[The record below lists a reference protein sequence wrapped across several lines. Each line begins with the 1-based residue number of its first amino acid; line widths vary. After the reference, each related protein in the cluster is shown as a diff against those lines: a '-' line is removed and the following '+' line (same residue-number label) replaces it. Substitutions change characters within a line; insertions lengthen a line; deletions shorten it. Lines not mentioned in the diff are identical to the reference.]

1 MTPSTSLQE
10 ELAEEER
17 VLRAEQEWFLST
29 QVQPNLEAI
38 QKSLLACQDAARL
51 HDDAKGALTLAIS
64 STNNDTL
71 KGFVTLAGS
80 FIVKGELTIKL
91 PKLPVVKAAIHSHIP
106 SNTPAPASSTAAFSA
121 SPTTASSSSSST
133 TAESS
138 GNQDTEV
145 TVPTEGNDGSKGDN
159 SSETEAHE
167 SSQIQQQDTQTQ
179 QPPAAT
185 SSITT
190 LLSSGPPPPQVNTHQ
205 LLHSYR
211 PPGHLTQPYFLE
223 QLKDVQ
229 NHTDQAIF
237 RLEDYWRSIDDTHKP
252 DKTTLTS
259 ALEIKESTRALR
271 MMLELMQ
278 GHLRAGIQAMAQPRK
293 EKLYPFRVC
302 DPKIFSPALSEDFVI
317 EFYIC
322 DSQLVCA
329 AYALQLTS
337 GATSGPNPGGSTFA
351 SYLQQA
357 LPGATSTSALAP
369 SAPLPTTILSSASVG
384 HTHPPHHHHLPQVP
398 QAAHGYHH
406 SGLSSSFAANTAM
419 RPSGGGHDGVKS
431 GSATPRPSSPPPR
444 RRASSAQNIHQ
455 HSSSQ
460 QGAGKSYSWLPTRP
474 PTANQHPG
482 AEHHLSSSH
491 VTNPPLNES
500 VVLPSSSKI
509 GQTGKGGINKYR
521 GKMATTIE
529 DKMVKVQSPKLEE
542 IRARL
547 VHAENLC
554 RRLLHFLVL
563 QESVDGRNAERSQ

>member
-1 MTPSTSLQE
+1 MAPLTSLQE

-17 VLRAEQEWFLST
+17 VLRAEQEWFVNT

-51 HDDAKGALTLAIS
+51 QDDAKRALTLAIS

-71 KGFVTLAGS
+71 KGFVTLASS

-91 PKLPVVKAAIHSHIP
+91 PKLPVVKAAIHSHVP
-106 SNTPAPASSTAAFSA
+106 SSAPAPASFTTASSTT
-121 SPTTASSSSSST
+121 PTTASSSSSST

-145 TVPTEGNDGSKGDN
+145 AVPTGGNDGSKGD
-159 SSETEAHE
+159 SSSAEAHG
-167 SSQIQQQDTQTQ
+167 SSQIQQQDAQIQ

-185 SSITT
+185 SSVIAV
-190 LLSSGPPPPQVNTHQ
+190 LSGVPQPSQVNTHQ

-237 RLEDYWRSIDDTHKP
+237 RLEDYWRCINDARKP
-252 DKTTLTS
+252 DKTTLTP
-259 ALEIKESTRALR
+259 AQKIKESTRALK
-271 MMLELMQ
+271 MLLELMQ

-317 EFYIC
+317 EFYIR

-337 GATSGPNPGGSTFA
+337 GATSGPNSGGNTLA

-357 LPGATSTSALAP
+357 LPGTSSMPVLAP
-369 SAPLPTTILSSASVG
+369 SAPIPTATLSSASDG
-384 HTHPPHHHHLPQVP
+384 HTHPSPHHHLSQVP
-398 QAAHGYHH
+398 QAAHGYHP
-406 SGLSSSFAANTAM
+406 SGLSSSFAANTAIQI
-419 RPSGGGHDGVKS
+419 SGGNHDGVKS
-431 GSATPRPSSPPPR
+431 GSATPRLSSPPPR
-444 RRASSAQNIHQ
+444 RRAASVQNYHQ

-460 QGAGKSYSWLPTRP
+460 QGAGKSYSWLPSRP
-474 PTANQHPG
+474 PTTNHHPG
-482 AEHHLSSSH
+482 AEHHPSSSL

-509 GQTGKGGINKYR
+509 GQTSKGGINKYR
-521 GKMATTIE
+521 DKIATTIE
-529 DKMVKVQSPKLEE
+529 DKVVQVQSPKLEE
-542 IRARL
+542 IRECL

-563 QESVDGRNAERSQ
+563 QESVDGRNAEHSQ